1 MAVVFRIAA
10 DTAPEPD
17 SIELL
22 DHKFT
27 IRRVTRSVQKQLET
41 VDKNLRALAD
51 DADGDEVVKA
61 MAEGLD
67 ALLEPN
73 GQKKAAKTVLL
84 ELWKTDVL
92 ALDQINELYESVQE
106 SATKRPP
113 TSPAAT

>member
-1 MAVVFRIAA
+1 MAVIFRIGA

-17 SIELL
+17 VVELL
-22 DHKFT
+22 DHTFT
-27 IRRVTRSVQKQLET
+27 IRRVTRSVQKKLEQ
-41 VDKNLRALAD
+41 VDKKLRALDA
-51 DADGDEVVKA
+51 DADGDQVVAA
-61 MAEGLD
+61 MADGLD

-73 GQKKAAKTVLL
+73 GQRKAAKTVLV

-92 ALDQINELYESVQE
+92 ALDQINQLYESVQE